1 MPVIALL
8 VVSVAAGTLAW
19 LIARFVLRR
28 WWGRAPS
35 SAVAEEVREHT
46 PVRRFV
52 RDRFDAEALAGLALT
67 LAFAALVL
75 CGVIVSIL
83 AILVRRNELL
93 SGIDSSAADWSH
105 RNDGE
110 MTRRILEAV
119 TWTASTTGAICIATI
134 AAAAEWLRVRS
145 RWIPVFLVVVTVGD
159 SIATNLV
166 KGVVDRARPALEPA
180 AATLGPSFPSG
191 HSSMAAAM
199 FAAIALLAG
208 RRRSPR
214 ARALLAGLAVGLAV
228 AVASSRVLLDLH
240 WASDVV
246 AGLAFGWGWFLLC
259 AAAFG
264 GWLLRLGAPVE
275 QAAALQRGAGQ
286 AGRDVVRS

>member
-8 VVSVAAGTLAW
+8 VVSLAAGTLAW
-19 LIARFVLRR
+19 LIARLVLRR
-28 WWGRAPS
+28 WWGRTPS
-35 SAVAEEVREHT
+35 SAVAEEVRAHT

-52 RDRFDAEALAGLALT
+52 RSRFDAEALTGLALT

-75 CGVIVSIL
+75 CGVVVSVL
-83 AILVRRNELL
+83 ALLVRRNELL
-93 SGIDSSAADWSH
+93 SGIDSSAADWAH
-105 RNDGE
+105 RNTGDA
-110 MTRRILEAV
+110 TRRALEAV
-119 TWTASTTGAICIATI
+119 SWMASTTGAICITA

-145 RWIPVFLVVVTVGD
+145 RWIPLFLVVVTVGD
-159 SIATNLV
+159 SLATNVV
-166 KGVVDRARPALEPA
+166 KGIVDRARPALDPA

-191 HSSMAAAM
+191 HSSLAAAM

-208 RRRSPR
+208 RRRSAG
-214 ARALLAGLAVGLAV
+214 ARAVLAGLAVGLAV

-246 AGLAFGWGWFLLC
+246 AGLAFGWGWFAIC

-275 QAAALQRGAGQ
+275 QAAAVAPSAADQV
-286 AGRDVVRS
+286 GRDVVRS